1 MYLSFDV
8 NSVTRLPTYWIN
20 ICKTGGNPYHKQ
32 QRKKK
37 SVIPVRALLMFK
49 AHKFDLWLN

>member
-20 ICKTGGNPYHKQ
+20 ICKIGGNPYHKQ